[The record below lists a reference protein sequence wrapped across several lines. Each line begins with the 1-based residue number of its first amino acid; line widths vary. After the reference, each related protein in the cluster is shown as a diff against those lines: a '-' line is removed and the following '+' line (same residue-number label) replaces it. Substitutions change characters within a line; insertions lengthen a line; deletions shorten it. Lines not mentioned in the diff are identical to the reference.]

1 MENVIENINDNNRK
15 EIYNIALRTAELLL
29 RNGSEVSRAN
39 DTVKRI
45 LSSYGFFDIPLF
57 LSPTVI
63 IIGDSSNNSSFYL
76 VKNIETRGNNIGRV
90 NMINAFSRDFCA
102 KKIEVAE
109 AMQRLDEIAGS
120 SEYSFLTIL
129 LMACIGCAMFTLM
142 LGGSTN
148 DFLCSIFTSALG
160 FVINEYIL
168 KLSKTPF
175 LGNFISSLVATFAA
189 VLLIKLHLGHNL
201 NMIVVGSILPL
212 VPGVAFTSGIRDF
225 LSGDLISG
233 IARSFE
239 AVFVAVAIAFGVGS
253 VLVFMSLVGGI

>member
-1 MENVIENINDNNRK
+1 MENITDTYIERRK
-15 EIYNIALRTAELLL
+15 IYNIALKTAELLL
-29 RNGSEVSRAN
+29 KNGSEVSRAN

-45 LSSYGFFDIPLF
+45 LSSHGYFDIPLF

-63 IIGDSSNNSSFYL
+63 IIGDNSDNSSFYL

-102 KKIEVAE
+102 KNIEVDD
-109 AMQRLDEIAGS
+109 AMKKLEEIEKS
-120 SEYSFLTIL
+120 SEYSFTMIL
-129 LMACIGCAMFTLM
+129 VMACIGCAVFTLM
-142 LGGSTN
+142 LGGSLS
-148 DFLCSIFTSALG
+148 DFICSIFTSALG
-160 FVINEYIL
+160 FVVNEYIL

-175 LGNFISSLVATFAA
+175 LGNFISSLVATLAA
-189 VLLIKLHLGHNL
+189 VLLVKLHLGHNL

-233 IARSFE
+233 TARSFE
-239 AVFVAVAIAFGVGS
+239 AIFVAVAIAFGVGS
-253 VLVFMSLVGGI
+253 VLMLVSLMGGI